1 MVPTERGQL
10 VSRLTSAQ
18 LAHIVQAVA
27 EIQRQQERF
36 ATQLNRMEAHM
47 VTEAEAEATLAQAV
61 QDLGVRVTAHLK
73 TLQDEIDKLTAAAGT
88 TPSPELT
95 AAVAAMQAEAAAI
108 ANIDPAAP
116 VITPPSTPPTDVPP
130 GAPTA

>member
-1 MVPTERGQL
+1 

-18 LAHIVQAVA
+18 LAHITQVVT
-27 EIQRQQERF
+27 EIQKQQERF
-36 ATQLNRMEAHM
+36 ATQLQRMEAHM

-61 QDLGVRVTAHLK
+61 KDLGARVTAHLT
-73 TLQDEIDKLTAAAGT
+73 TLQDEIDKLTAASGT

-95 AAVAAMQAEAAAI
+95 AAIAAMQSEAAAI

-116 VITPPSTPPTDVPP
+116 LITPPTPPADVPP